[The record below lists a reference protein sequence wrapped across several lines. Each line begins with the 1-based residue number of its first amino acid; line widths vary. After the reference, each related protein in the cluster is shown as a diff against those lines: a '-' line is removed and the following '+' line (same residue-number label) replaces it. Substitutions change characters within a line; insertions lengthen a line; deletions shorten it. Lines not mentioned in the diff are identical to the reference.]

1 MIATPTHVPLSLIK
15 SPSMKRASCFAGGA
29 FLTLFLTVAC
39 RQAPN
44 STDQT
49 STLDAGL
56 IAHWSFESTSNPGED
71 VSGNE
76 HHGRAEGTVSIVP
89 GRVGDALDVSGGNHF
104 IRVTADPDVFR
115 FGPDDAWSMAGWLKK
130 IDLGDGWQGVVTKS
144 RDQDHWLG
152 MWISSEGYWHTGGG
166 AGIDIGTVSPNEWYH
181 WVLVQ
186 EPQEDGPAEIRLYVN
201 GKLHQTAEGYRQRCG
216 PGDLLL
222 GKARTPNGDESY
234 DGLIDEVRIYDRG
247 LTAAEI
253 LELAMATSM
262 L

>member
-56 IAHWSFESTSNPGED
+56 I
-71 VSGNE
+71 
-76 HHGRAEGTVSIVP
+76 
-89 GRVGDALDVSGGNHF
+89 
-104 IRVTADPDVFR
+104 
-115 FGPDDAWSMAGWLKK
+115 
-130 IDLGDGWQGVVTKS
+130 
-144 RDQDHWLG
+144 
-152 MWISSEGYWHTGGG
+152 
-166 AGIDIGTVSPNEWYH
+166 
-181 WVLVQ
+181 
-186 EPQEDGPAEIRLYVN
+186 
-201 GKLHQTAEGYRQRCG
+201 
-216 PGDLLL
+216 
-222 GKARTPNGDESY
+222 
-234 DGLIDEVRIYDRG
+234 DEVLIYDRV